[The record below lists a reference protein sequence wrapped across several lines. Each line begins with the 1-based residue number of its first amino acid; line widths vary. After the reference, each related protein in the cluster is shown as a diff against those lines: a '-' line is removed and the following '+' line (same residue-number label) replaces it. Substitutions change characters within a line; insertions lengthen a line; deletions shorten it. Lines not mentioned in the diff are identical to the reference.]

1 MIDRKIQSYISKIFI
16 LQILDTGLVYQRSRT
31 ISSLGE
37 KSCDFKNTV
46 SLLVSCV
53 VDSINAE

>member
-1 MIDRKIQSYISKIFI
+1 
-16 LQILDTGLVYQRSRT
+16 LDTGLVYQRIRT